1 MSSLTI
7 IRGVSGSGKST
18 TVNSWLRQGTHD
30 ISVSR
35 DVIRESLGVVDERY
49 VTEIEHGLIDHYL
62 GRGLRVISDNT
73 NIEWRFVRAIADIG
87 YKHNADVDVAVL
99 DVPLE
104 DCISRNAQRSAS
116 GGRFVPEDVIK
127 RQYSRFQ
134 NNKKLKLKKPEVL
147 ELERYTKPDNGNK
160 AIIVDIDGTLAHM
173 SGRSPFDWD
182 RVGEDTV
189 DEAVANII
197 RLAEQDGYVIII
209 MSGRDS
215 VCRDET
221 AGWLFDNN
229 IPYNHLYMREKD
241 DSRKDSIIKLELF
254 NKFVRNMYKVDFV
267 LDDRDQVVKLW
278 RDLGLKCFQ
287 VDYGNF

>member
-73 NIEWRFVRAIADIG
+73 NIEWRFVRAITDIG
-87 YKHNADVDVAVL
+87 YKHNADVDVVVL
-99 DVPLE
+99 DVPLD

-254 NKFVRNMYKVDFV
+254 NKFVRNMYQVDFV

-278 RDLGLKCFQ
+278 RDLGLKCLQ
-287 VDYGNF
+287 VNYGNF

>member
-18 TVNSWLRQGTHD
+18 TVNSRLRQGTHD